1 MPAGRPTKRTP
12 EVVAKVLALVAD
24 TVAPLSLRAACSEAG
39 IARSTWHA
47 WESDDRAL
55 AEDRDIAVGK
65 GQAALERKALD
76 GAVEGPAANV
86 LRHRL
91 GCLDAD
97 NWGERRVEVDGGKLS
112 LADLMRADDDRGR
125 SP

>member
-1 MPAGRPTKRTP
+1 MTGRPTKRTDQ
-12 EVVAKVLALVAD
+12 VVAKVLALVAD
-24 TVAPLSLRAACSEAG
+24 PVEPLSLRAACSEAG

-47 WESDDRAL
+47 WEQDDRQL

-76 GAVEGPAANV
+76 GAVSGPAANV

-91 GCLDAD
+91 ARLDMD
-97 NWGERRVEVDGGKLS
+97 GWGEVQVRLDGGSVTLTD
-112 LADLMRADDDRGR
+112 LAKQDAKPDV
-125 SP
+125 

>member
-1 MPAGRPTKRTP
+1 MTGRPSKRTP

-24 TVAPLSLRAACSEAG
+24 PVAPLSLRAACSEAG
-39 IARSTWHA
+39 IGRRTWSD
-47 WESDDRAL
+47 WEAEDRQL

-91 GCLDAD
+91 GCLDVE
-97 NWGERRVEVDGGKLS
+97 NWGERKVDVPAGLS
-112 LADLMRADDDRGR
+112 LTDLAKQDAKPDV
-125 SP
+125 

>member
-1 MPAGRPTKRTP
+1 MTGRPSKRTP

-24 TVAPLSLRAACSEAG
+24 PVAPLSLRAACAEAG
-39 IARSTWHA
+39 IGRRTWSD
-47 WESDDRAL
+47 WEAEDRAL

-76 GAVEGPAANV
+76 GDVEGPAANV

-91 GCLDAD
+91 GCLDVE
-97 NWGERRVEVDGGKLS
+97 NWGERKVDVPAGLS
-112 LADLMRADDDRGR
+112 LTDLAKQDAKPDV
-125 SP
+125 

>member
-1 MPAGRPTKRTP
+1 MTGRPSKRTP
-12 EVVAKVLALVAD
+12 EVVAKVLTLVAD
-24 TVAPLSLRAACSEAG
+24 PVAPLSLRAACSEAG

-47 WESDDRAL
+47 WEQDDRQL

-91 GCLDAD
+91 GCLDVE
-97 NWGERRVEVDGGKLS
+97 NWGERKVDVPAGNS
-112 LADLMRADDDRGR
+112 LADLMRADDADRKR
-125 SP
+125 DP